1 MVTGWSHLHG
11 ELYLGREQTLGEVKD
26 VWGLKVVLW
35 LKGIG
40 QWSSGS
46 VHLLSGGHCLPGH
59 RARMEEKD
67 REANGEKKRE

>member
-1 MVTGWSHLHG
+1 
-11 ELYLGREQTLGEVKD
+11 
-26 VWGLKVVLW
+26 VVLW

-40 QWSSGS
+40 QWSSGL